1 MGLPILT
8 VLSAIFGNKWLII
21 VSSDRKVF
29 YLASEAFSNQYA
41 RRIDKYNGEKTIE
54 LPLGFVWGN
63 VCDALC

>member
-1 MGLPILT
+1 
-8 VLSAIFGNKWLII
+8 LII
-21 VSSDRKVF
+21 VSSDRQVF